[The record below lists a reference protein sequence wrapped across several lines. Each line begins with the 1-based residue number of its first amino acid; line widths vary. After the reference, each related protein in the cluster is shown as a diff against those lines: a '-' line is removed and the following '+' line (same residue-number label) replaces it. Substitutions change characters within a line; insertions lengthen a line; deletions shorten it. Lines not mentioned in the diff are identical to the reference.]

1 MSAFNQLACLPGFFK
16 IGTNLIDN
24 TGQLLKRNELDA
36 RSVMLVSGP
45 VVSWK
50 VAQRVRNSLPPT
62 VKATHFIVNEASEQA
77 VGELNNACR
86 EAGAE
91 LVLSIGG
98 GSVID
103 VGKRLTRLHNIPSVV
118 IPTVISNDGLISPI
132 SVLRGGDG
140 ERDSYPAS
148 MPVGALVDISL
159 IKAAPESYLLA
170 AAGDLLSNLSASQ
183 DWLRLEQAG
192 DPTVKFNDL
201 AFHLA
206 YGTAE
211 TVINNKIIDLRDN
224 SFVESLIRCQIY
236 SGLAMY
242 LAGSSRPCSGAEH
255 LISHAIDQ
263 SRLVSGIL
271 HGCQVG
277 SISLFTLHLLG
288 WPVSKALSFAR
299 RIGLELDWR
308 YLGQGAL
315 KRRVPELFARARQVR
330 VGRRTILDSY
340 TDNQLMWQCDVFTR
354 EWLRRTRAMAA
365 SA

>member
-1 MSAFNQLACLPGFFK
+1 MSAFNQIACLPGFFK

-36 RSVMLVSGP
+36 PSVMLLSGP
-45 VVSWK
+45 VFSWK
-50 VAQRVRNSLPPT
+50 IAQRVRNSLPPS
-62 VKATHFIVNEASEQA
+62 VKVTHFIVREASEQA
-77 VGELNNACR
+77 VSDLHQACR
-86 EAGAE
+86 ASGAE

-132 SVLRGGDG
+132 SVLKGDNG

-148 MPVGALVDISL
+148 MPIGALVDISL

-183 DWLRLEQAG
+183 DWLRLERAS

-206 YGTAE
+206 FGTAE
-211 TVINNKIIDLRDN
+211 TVINNKIVDFRDN
-224 SFVESLIRCQIY
+224 SFIESLIRCQIY
-236 SGLAMY
+236 SGLAMH

-263 SRLVSGIL
+263 SGVVSGVL

-277 SISLFTLHLLG
+277 AISLFTLHLLG
-288 WPVSKALSFAR
+288 WPMGMALTFAR
-299 RIGLELDWR
+299 RIGLEMDWR
-308 YLGQGAL
+308 YLGGGAL
-315 KRRVPELFARARQVR
+315 KPHVKELFARARHVR

-340 TDNQLMWQCDVFTR
+340 TDNQLVWQCDVFSR
-354 EWLRRTRAMAA
+354 KWIRRTRAVAA